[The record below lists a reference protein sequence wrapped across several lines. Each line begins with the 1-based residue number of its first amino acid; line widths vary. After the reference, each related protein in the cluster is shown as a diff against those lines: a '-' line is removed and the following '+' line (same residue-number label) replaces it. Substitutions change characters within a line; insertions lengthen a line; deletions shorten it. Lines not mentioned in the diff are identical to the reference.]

1 LIGFNSNFIGYQPNT
16 RLMFSGSDDKQQ
28 YQQNLKKQPSNWY
41 YRDIEISYDYNS
53 LGQRSKNIEE
63 IDLDNY
69 LLFSGCSYVEGIG
82 LELEKTFPYVV
93 SNELGLA
100 YYNLGLGGSGI
111 DIMAYN
117 LLTWLNTVGK
127 LPKAV
132 VILWTFEERFTT
144 LSRPNEDGLRFNLPK
159 ASDGNAGR
167 FLSLGKQI
175 GYFKAKRNLNSRLV
189 TQHYSKTKI
198 IELDAT
204 DLHQYDLARDS
215 LHPGII
221 SNQILAKKILDKLR

>member
-1 LIGFNSNFIGYQPNT
+1 MQFNSNFAGYEPNT
-16 RLMFSGSDDKQQ
+16 TIMFSGGEHEQQ
-28 YQQNLKKQPSNWY
+28 YQHNLKKQPNNWY
-41 YRDIEISYDYNS
+41 YRDIGISYEYNS
-53 LGQRSKNIEE
+53 LGHRSKNIEE

-69 LLFSGCSYVEGIG
+69 ILFSGCSYVEGTG

-93 SNELGLA
+93 SNELGLD
-100 YYNLGLGGSGI
+100 YYNLGLAGSGI

-117 LLTWLNTVGK
+117 LLIWLNTVGK

-132 VILWTFEERFTT
+132 VIMWTFEERFTT
-144 LSRPNEDGLRFNLPK
+144 LSRPNGAGLRFNLPN

-167 FLSLGKQI
+167 FLSLGRQI

-198 IELDAT
+198 IELGAT
-204 DLHQYDLARDS
+204 DLHQYDLARD
-215 LHPGII
+215 LMHPGII
-221 SNQILAKKILDKLR
+221 SNQTLAKKILDKLR